1 MGDVF
6 TVQDIT
12 GSNWKQFR
20 DLTNSVLGINYPD
33 EFFQEVFNGKNI
45 ERNRLLVVGK
55 VVVLSNEVVAGIK
68 GFSLTGNQGVSVK
81 PTAVYIEVLVVAERF
96 RRLGLGV
103 KLLECV
109 EKECRRCYIRNLC
122 VHTPST
128 NVEAIA
134 WYLKRGFHKKTEVQ
148 EYYRNVFDV
157 NTRSSTAVVLQKY
170 LA

>member
-1 MGDVF
+1 MEDVF

-12 GSNWKQFR
+12 GSNWKQFQ

-33 EFFQEVFNGKNI
+33 EFFQEVFDGKNI

-68 GFSLTGNQGVSVK
+68 GFSLAGNQGISVR
-81 PTAVYIEVLVVAERF
+81 PTALYLEVLVVAKRF
-96 RRLGLGV
+96 RRLGLGG
-103 KLLECV
+103 KLLEYV
-109 EKECRRCYIRNLC
+109 ERECRRCYIRSLC

-128 NVEAIA
+128 NVEAIT
-134 WYLKRGFHKKTEVQ
+134 WYLKHGFHKTTEVQ
-148 EYYRNVFDV
+148 DYYRSVFDAD
-157 NTRSSTAVVLQKY
+157 TISSTAVVLQKY